1 MATIKN
7 KLARV
12 AEHTSADVTELLDHV
27 RPGHRQGHY
36 YLALL
41 GLRKYDPLHAVDQ
54 IQRGFSYSALE
65 RFQRNTELSLRILAQ
80 IVEIPERTLA
90 RRKATGR
97 LAPDESDRLARFSR
111 VFARAI
117 ELFEGDPDAAREWLT
132 RPVHALGGKEPLE
145 LTSTD
150 AGAIEVERLIGRLE
164 HGIPS

>member
-7 KLARV
+7 KLTRV
-12 AEHTSADVTELLDHV
+12 AEHASADVTELLDHV

-36 YLALL
+36 YLALF

>member
-1 MATIKN
+1 MATTKT
-7 KLARV
+7 RPTRFV
-12 AEHTSADVTELLDHV
+12 EHASADISELLDHA

-36 YLALL
+36 YLALF

-54 IQRGFSYSALE
+54 IQRGFSYSAFE
-65 RFQRNTELSLRILAQ
+65 RFQRNTELSLRLLAQ

-90 RRKATGR
+90 RRKAARR
-97 LAPDESDRLARFSR
+97 LSPEESDRLARFSR

-117 ELFEGDPDAAREWLT
+117 ELFEGNPDAAREWLT
-132 RPVHALGGKEPLE
+132 KPVHALGGKEPLE